1 MTALVERAGQFSRS
15 ATPAIITLFLV
26 FFSLMPLN
34 LPGSEII
41 MPPLALMAV
50 FYWSIYRP
58 DLMPAAVAFVA
69 GLLFDMLS
77 GGPPGLHAF
86 VFVVVQ
92 AVAASQRRFF
102 LGKVFPVEWLGF
114 CLVAMGTFLVLWGLG
129 SLYIGAI
136 VKGSAIAIQALLT
149 ITLYPVM
156 TWIMIRARR
165 AVSGI

>member
-1 MTALVERAGQFSRS
+1 MTALFERASQLGRN

-26 FFSLMPLN
+26 FFTLMPLN
-34 LPGSEII
+34 LPGSEVI

-50 FYWSIYRP
+50 YYWSIYRP
-58 DLMPAAVAFVA
+58 DLMPAAMAFAA
-69 GLLFDMLS
+69 GLMFDMLS

-92 AVAASQRRFF
+92 AVAASQRSFF

-114 CLVAMGTFLVLWGLG
+114 CLVAAATFLVLWALG
-129 SLYIGAI
+129 SLYVGAI
-136 VKGSAIAIQALLT
+136 VKGSVLAIQALLT
-149 ITLYPVM
+149 ITLYPIM
-156 TWIMIRARR
+156 TWFMVRARR

>member
-1 MTALVERAGQFSRS
+1 MTALAERAGQFGRS
-15 ATPAIITLFLV
+15 ATPALITLFLV
-26 FFSLMPLN
+26 FFSLTPLN

-86 VFVVVQ
+86 AFVVVQ
-92 AVAASQRRFF
+92 AVASSQRRFF

-114 CLVAMGTFLVLWGLG
+114 CLVALGTFLVLWALG
-129 SLYIGAI
+129 SLYVGAI

-149 ITLYPVM
+149 ISLYPVM

>member
-1 MTALVERAGQFSRS
+1 MTALFERAGQLGRN

-26 FFSLMPLN
+26 FFTLMPLN
-34 LPGSEII
+34 LPGSAVI
-41 MPPLALMAV
+41 MPPLALMAIY
-50 FYWSIYRP
+50 YWSIYRP
-58 DLMPAAVAFVA
+58 DLMPAAMAFVA
-69 GLLFDMLS
+69 GLTFDMLS

-114 CLVAMGTFLVLWGLG
+114 CLVATGTFLVLWALG
-129 SLYIGAI
+129 SLYVGAI
-136 VKGSAIAIQALLT
+136 VKGSALAIQALLT

-156 TWIMIRARR
+156 TWFMIRARR

>member
-1 MTALVERAGQFSRS
+1 MTALVERAGQFGRS
-15 ATPAIITLFLV
+15 ATPAMITLFLV

-34 LPGSEII
+34 LPGSAII

-69 GLLFDMLS
+69 GLLFDMVS
-77 GGPPGLHAF
+77 GGPPGLYAL

-114 CLVAMGTFLVLWGLG
+114 CLVVMGTFLVLWALG
-129 SLYIGAI
+129 SLYVGAV
-136 VKGSAIAIQALLT
+136 VKGSTIAIQALLT

-156 TWIMIRARR
+156 TWVMIRARR

>member
-1 MTALVERAGQFSRS
+1 MTALVERIGQLGRS
-15 ATPAIITLFLV
+15 ATPAAITLLLV
-26 FFSLMPLN
+26 FISLTPLN
-34 LPGSEII
+34 LPDSEII

-50 FYWSIYRP
+50 YYWSIYRP
-58 DLMPAAVAFVA
+58 DLMPAAAAFVV

-114 CLVAMGTFLVLWGLG
+114 LLVAAGSFLVLWVLG
-129 SLYIGAI
+129 SLYVGAI

-149 ITLYPVM
+149 ISLYPVM
-156 TWIMIRARR
+156 TWFMIRVRR

>member
-1 MTALVERAGQFSRS
+1 MTALAERAGQVARG
-15 ATPAIITLFLV
+15 ATPSIITLLLV
-26 FFSLMPLN
+26 FVSLMPLN
-34 LPGSEII
+34 LPDSEII

-58 DLMPAAVAFVA
+58 DLMPAAVAFLA

-86 VFVVVQ
+86 AFVVVQ
-92 AVAASQRRFF
+92 AVAASQRGFF

-114 CLVAMGTFLVLWGLG
+114 CLVAMGTFLVLWALG
-129 SLYIGAI
+129 SLYVGAI
-136 VKGSAIAIQALLT
+136 VNGSAVAIQALLT
-149 ITLYPVM
+149 ITLYPIM

>member
-1 MTALVERAGQFSRS
+1 MTALAERAGQLGRS
-15 ATPAIITLFLV
+15 AVPAMITLFLV
-26 FFSLMPLN
+26 FFSLMPVN
-34 LPGSEII
+34 LPGSGII

-58 DLMPAAVAFVA
+58 DLMPAAAAFVA

-77 GGPPGLHAF
+77 GGPPGLHAL
-86 VFVVVQ
+86 VFVIVQ
-92 AVAASQRRFF
+92 SVAASQRRFF

-114 CLVAMGTFLVLWGLG
+114 CLVATGTFLVLWVLG
-129 SLYIGAI
+129 SLYVGAI
-136 VKGSAIAIQALLT
+136 VTGSGMAIQALLT

-156 TWIMIRARR
+156 TWMMIRVRR